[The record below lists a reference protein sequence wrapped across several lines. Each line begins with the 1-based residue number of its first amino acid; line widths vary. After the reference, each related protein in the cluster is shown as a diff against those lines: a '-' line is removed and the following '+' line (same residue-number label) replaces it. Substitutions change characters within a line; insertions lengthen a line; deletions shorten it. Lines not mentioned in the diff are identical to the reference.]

1 MPRFEPHPRIVVGVD
16 GSDGSR
22 TALVWALQEARERG
36 GSVTVV
42 LVWDDPY
49 AVVGPPAPP
58 TAAGPE
64 YDRLRLVL
72 DRAVA
77 DAIGELPG
85 EPIVVRKRIVSGHP
99 AEMLAAAAESADL
112 LVVGSRGRSGLRGIL
127 LGSVSQRCALLSRV
141 PVVIVPA
148 AVQGAR
154 GAGSAAPKDIS
165 ADADA
170 EAGAGA
176 PTPPFVSAP

>member
-36 GSVTVV
+36 GSLTVV

-77 DAIGELPG
+77 DAIAELPG
-85 EPIVVRKRIVSGHP
+85 EPIVIRKRIVSGHP

-127 LGSVSQRCALLSRV
+127 LGSVSQRSALLARV

-148 AVQGAR
+148 GVQEAKR
-154 GAGSAAPKDIS
+154 AGSAAATDVP
-165 ADADA
+165 ADAGTDVP
-170 EAGAGA
+170 A
-176 PTPPFVSAP
+176 PPVVSAP